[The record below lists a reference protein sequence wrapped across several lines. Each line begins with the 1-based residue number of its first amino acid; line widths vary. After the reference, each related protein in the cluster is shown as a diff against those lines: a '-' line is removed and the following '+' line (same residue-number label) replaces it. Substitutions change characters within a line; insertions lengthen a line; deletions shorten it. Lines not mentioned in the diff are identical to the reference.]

1 MPTPTQ
7 ALDQLPVGGVTASG
21 ALDWLCLHVAADLLP
36 RQFASGTHS
45 YASEGHVTVLARQQ
59 EREDAAS
66 PATRAAEA
74 EAARKGERGAVPPA
88 GGLAPPRV
96 PGSSE
101 ARG

>member
-1 MPTPTQ
+1 
-7 ALDQLPVGGVTASG
+7 
-21 ALDWLCLHVAADLLP
+21 LDWLCLHVAADLLP
-36 RQFASGTHS
+36 RQFAGGTHS

-66 PATRAAEA
+66 PAARAAEA